1 MTQRERQGWIIV
13 ASLFVT
19 LVFVFGSG
27 YNTGGLFFPHLLK
40 HFGWK
45 RAQLS
50 TLQGAALPLS
60 AGLSAPLIG
69 WLLDRV
75 EARIVMVAGAIM
87 TGVSFLIASRVDS
100 FGPLF
105 GAYVLLGVGIGA
117 STLLPCCAGDRE
129 LVRRAPWACDGLD
142 VRRHLARRRRD
153 DDGRQCRD
161 RARRMARGIRRARDP
176 DVRHCSPAG
185 NLRGQDAAA
194 AGRGHDRRAGQRR
207 VAGIR
212 IARGVPLPLIL
223 DDLRG
228 AVLLRRYS
236 GRRGVASDH
245 LSHRTRLHGV
255 IRSRHDEPGVRVRR
269 VRQARDGPAG

>member
-13 ASLFVT
+13 AALFVT
-19 LVFVFGSG
+19 LLLVFGSG

-75 EARIVMVAGAIM
+75 EARIVMVAGVIM
-87 TGVSFLIASRVDS
+87 TACSFLIASRVDS

-117 STLLPCCAGDRE
+117 STLLPCS
-129 LVRRAPWACDGLD
+129 LVIANWFG
-142 VRRHLARRRRD
+142 ARR
-153 DDGRQCRD
+153 GL
-161 RARRMARGIRRARDP
+161 AMGLTF
-176 DVRHCSPAG
+176 AG
-185 NLRGQDAAA
+185 TSLGG
-194 AGRGHDRRAGQRR
+194 AGRSST
-207 VAGIR
+207 
-212 IARGVPLPLIL
+212 P
-223 DDLRG
+223 
-228 AVLLRRYS
+228 
-236 GRRGVASDH
+236 
-245 LSHRTRLHGV
+245 
-255 IRSRHDEPGVRVRR
+255 
-269 VRQARDGPAG
+269 

>member
-60 AGLSAPLIG
+60 AGLSAPLSLSAGLGAPLIV

-75 EARIVMVAGAIM
+75 GARVVMVAGVVM

-100 FGPLF
+100 FGPL
-105 GAYVLLGVGIGA
+105 
-117 STLLPCCAGDRE
+117 
-129 LVRRAPWACDGLD
+129 
-142 VRRHLARRRRD
+142 
-153 DDGRQCRD
+153 
-161 RARRMARGIRRARDP
+161 
-176 DVRHCSPAG
+176 
-185 NLRGQDAAA
+185 
-194 AGRGHDRRAGQRR
+194 
-207 VAGIR
+207 
-212 IARGVPLPLIL
+212 
-223 DDLRG
+223 
-228 AVLLRRYS
+228 
-236 GRRGVASDH
+236 
-245 LSHRTRLHGV
+245 
-255 IRSRHDEPGVRVRR
+255 
-269 VRQARDGPAG
+269 

>member
-75 EARIVMVAGAIM
+75 EAR
-87 TGVSFLIASRVDS
+87 S
-100 FGPLF
+100 
-105 GAYVLLGVGIGA
+105 
-117 STLLPCCAGDRE
+117 
-129 LVRRAPWACDGLD
+129 
-142 VRRHLARRRRD
+142 
-153 DDGRQCRD
+153 
-161 RARRMARGIRRARDP
+161 
-176 DVRHCSPAG
+176 
-185 NLRGQDAAA
+185 
-194 AGRGHDRRAGQRR
+194 
-207 VAGIR
+207 
-212 IARGVPLPLIL
+212 
-223 DDLRG
+223 
-228 AVLLRRYS
+228 
-236 GRRGVASDH
+236 
-245 LSHRTRLHGV
+245 
-255 IRSRHDEPGVRVRR
+255 
-269 VRQARDGPAG
+269 